1 MAKQTVL
8 IIGAGPGGLATAMRL
23 AKTGYDVHIYEAEAV
38 PGGRMRGFSK
48 DGYHFD
54 TGPSIL
60 QVPRVYEELFSFCGL
75 RFDDYVTLLR
85 VDPNTRLKFWDKSI
99 IDLTSDLDAFKTQL
113 AARRADLPARFD
125 AWYSEHIRKNDA
137 GYAPYLGTPV
147 RSILGYLNP
156 REILTALTFRPWES
170 LYDHYFNYFQDEQ
183 LCYAMAYPSKYLGM
197 HPKKSAS
204 VFSLVSWLEFNDG
217 IWHPKGGFT
226 ALSRG
231 LAKAATDLGVTIHYN
246 TPVARVLTSQ
256 NRVRGIR
263 LENGTEV
270 SAEIVVTNADFGYA
284 LNHILTPEQRGP
296 YTNRKLDSMRFSC
309 STFMLYLGV
318 NKTYPDAPH
327 HQLYLSEHIRS
338 TEPPFVDDS
347 ALDTTDPSFYVC
359 NPTML
364 DPGNAPEG
372 HSTIFVLVPI
382 PNTSHGVDWNEHKQG
397 YRDYIISRL
406 HELGYGDI
414 SDHIV
419 SETCYVADT
428 WQNEFRTHIGA
439 VFNLGHDWGQL
450 GPLRPH
456 IRADWLP
463 GLYFVGGAV
472 HPGSG
477 LLTILESAKSS
488 VHFISQ
494 DHAVT
499 TA

>member
-1 MAKQTVL
+1 MAKQKVL

-23 AKTGYDVHIYEAEAV
+23 AKTGYDVHIYEAEAI

-60 QVPRVYEELFSFCGL
+60 QVPRVYHELFNACGL

-85 VDPNTRLKFWDKSI
+85 VSPNTRLKFWDKSI
-99 IDLTSDLDAFKTQL
+99 IDLTSDLDAFKAQL
-113 AARRADLPARFD
+113 AERRADLPEKFD
-125 AWYSEHIRKNDA
+125 RWYAEHFRKNDA
-137 GYAPYLGTPV
+137 GYGPYLGTPV

-156 REILTALTFRPWES
+156 REIFTALMFRPWES

-204 VFSLVSWLEFNDG
+204 VFSLVSWLEFEDG
-217 IWHPKGGFT
+217 IWHPKGGFS
-226 ALSRG
+226 ALARG
-231 LAKAATDLGVTIHYN
+231 LAKAATDLGVTIHYRK
-246 TPVARVLTSQ
+246 PVARVLTAQ
-256 NRVRGIR
+256 NRVRGIL
-263 LENGTEV
+263 LENGSEV
-270 SAEIVVTNADFGYA
+270 AADIVVTNADFGHA
-284 LNHILTPEQRGP
+284 LNHILTPNQRGP
-296 YTNRKLDSMRFSC
+296 YTVKKLDSMRFSC
-309 STFMLYLGV
+309 STFMLYLAV
-318 NKTYPDAPH
+318 DKVYPDAPH

-338 TEPPFVDDS
+338 TEPPYVDDS

-359 NPTML
+359 NPSIL
-364 DPGNAPEG
+364 DPSNAPEN

-382 PNTSHGVDWNEHKQG
+382 PNTTHNVDWNANKQS
-397 YRDYIISRL
+397 YRDYIVSRL

-414 SDHIV
+414 NEHIV
-419 SETCYVADT
+419 HETCFVAET
-428 WQNEFRTHIGA
+428 WRDDYRTHNGA

-488 VHFISQ
+488 VHFITQ
-494 DHAVT
+494 DHPVGV
-499 TA
+499 